1 MDKRIVSLLP
11 SCTEIICKLGF
22 REHLVGISHEC
33 DYPNSISGLPVLT
46 KARLSSE
53 GTSIEINQSV
63 TDLLQRGLSVYDV
76 DASLLKSLSP
86 DIIVTQAQ
94 CEACAV
100 SLDQVQDI
108 VSNWTLNQTE
118 IISLEPNTLN
128 EVWLDFDIIAK
139 AMDAPES
146 SSILKSEINERFKLL
161 KDKLKGTEQKPTVL
175 CIEWIEPIM
184 VAANW
189 VPELVGLAGGKNV
202 MSVSGTDSN
211 FCSWDEIKQT
221 NPDIIIMMPC
231 GFGIKRTL
239 EDIHYLQN
247 RKGWQELKAVKEN
260 KVFVVDGNQYFNRPG
275 PRLVDSAEILAEV
288 IHPEYFERKYPEDA
302 WITIDSWLI

>member
-11 SCTEIICKLGF
+11 SCTEIICKLGY

-128 EVWLDFDIIAK
+128 EVWLGFDIIAK

-302 WITIDSWLI
+302 WITIDS

>member
-1 MDKRIVSLLP
+1 MVKKVVSLLP

-46 KARLSSE
+46 KARLSPE

-63 TDLLQRGLSVYDV
+63 TALLQSGLSVYDV

-100 SLDQVQDI
+100 SLDQVKDI
-108 VSNWTLNQTE
+108 FSNWTLNQTE

-139 AMDAPES
+139 TLNAPES
-146 SSILKSEINERFKLL
+146 YYILKSEINERFKLL
-161 KDKLKGTEQKPTVL
+161 KDKLHGTEQKPTVL

-189 VPELVGLAGGKNV
+189 VPELVGFAGGRNV
-202 MSVSGTDSN
+202 MSVSGTDSK
-211 FCSWDEIKQT
+211 FCSWDEIKKT

-231 GFGIKRTL
+231 GFVIKRTL
-239 EDIHYLQN
+239 KDLHFLQN
-247 RKGWQELKAVKEN
+247 IKGWEELKAVKEN
-260 KVFVVDGNQYFNRPG
+260 KVFVVDGNNYFNRPG
-275 PRLVDSAEILAEV
+275 PRLVDSAEILAEI
-288 IHPEYFERKYPEDA
+288 IHPEIFERKYLEDA
-302 WITIDSWLI
+302 WITIDS

>member
-11 SCTEIICKLGF
+11 SCTEIICRLGY
-22 REHLVGISHEC
+22 RKNLVGISHEC

-46 KARLSSE
+46 KARLSPE

-63 TDLLQRGLSVYDV
+63 TALLQRGLSVYDV

-86 DIIVTQAQ
+86 DIIVTQTQ

-100 SLDQVQDI
+100 SLDQVKDI

-128 EVWLDFDIIAK
+128 EVWLDFAIIAK
-139 AMDAPES
+139 TLDAPES
-146 SSILKSEINERFKLL
+146 YSILKSEINERFKLL
-161 KDKLKGTEQKPTVL
+161 KDKLHGTKQKPTVL

-189 VPELVGLAGGKNV
+189 VPELVSLAGGKNV
-202 MSVSGTDSN
+202 LSVSGSDSN

-231 GFGIKRTL
+231 GFGIKSTL
-239 EDIHYLQN
+239 EDIDYLQN
-247 RKGWQELKAVKEN
+247 RKGWQELKAVKKN

-275 PRLVDSAEILAEV
+275 PRLLDSAEILAEI
-288 IHPEYFERKYPEDA
+288 IHPDYFERKYSEDS
-302 WITIDSWLI
+302 WITIDS

>member
-1 MDKRIVSLLP
+1 MQTRIQKTP
-11 SCTEIICKLGF
+11 
-22 REHLVGISHEC
+22 VGSSHEC
-33 DYPNSISGLPVLT
+33 DYPNSISDLPVLT
-46 KARLSSE
+46 KARLSTE
-53 GTSIEINQSV
+53 RTSIEINQSV
-63 TDLLQRGLSVYDV
+63 TDLLQRGLSVYHV

-128 EVWLDFDIIAK
+128 EVWLGFDVIAK
-139 AMDAPES
+139 TMGAPES

-161 KDKLKGTEQKPTVL
+161 KNKLKGTDQPTVL

-184 VAANW
+184 AAANW
-189 VPELVGLAGGKNV
+189 VPELVDLAGGKNV
-202 MSVSGTDSN
+202 ISVSGTDSN
-211 FCSWDEIKQT
+211 FCSWDEIKKT
-221 NPDIIIMMPC
+221 NPGIIIIMPC

-247 RKGWQELKAVKEN
+247 RKGWKELKAAKEN

-275 PRLVDSAEILAEV
+275 PRLLDSAEILAE
-288 IHPEYFERKYPEDA
+288 IFHSDYFERKFSEEV
-302 WITIDSWLI
+302 WITIGT

>member
-1 MDKRIVSLLP
+1 MKRIVSLIP

-22 REHLVGISHEC
+22 RKHLVGISHEC

-46 KARLSSE
+46 KARLSTE
-53 GTSIEINQSV
+53 RTSIEINQSV

-128 EVWLDFDIIAK
+128 EVWLGFDVIAK
-139 AMDAPES
+139 TMGAPES
-146 SSILKSEINERFKLL
+146 SSILKSEINEKFKLL
-161 KDKLKGTEQKPTVL
+161 KNKLKGTDQPTVL

-184 VAANW
+184 AAANW

-202 MSVSGTDSN
+202 ISVSGTDSN
-211 FCSWDEIKQT
+211 FCSWDEIKKT
-221 NPDIIIMMPC
+221 NPGIIIIMPC

-247 RKGWQELKAVKEN
+247 RKGWKELKAAKEN

-275 PRLVDSAEILAEV
+275 PRLLDSAEILAE
-288 IHPEYFERKYPEDA
+288 IFHSDYFERKFSEEV
-302 WITIDSWLI
+302 WITIGT

>member
-11 SCTEIICKLGF
+11 SCTEIICKLGY

-33 DYPNSISGLPVLT
+33 DYPISISGLPVLT
-46 KARLSSE
+46 KARLSTE

-128 EVWLDFDIIAK
+128 EVWFGFDIIAK
-139 AMDAPES
+139 TMDAPES

-302 WITIDSWLI
+302 WITIDS

>member
-1 MDKRIVSLLP
+1 M
-11 SCTEIICKLGF
+11 
-22 REHLVGISHEC
+22 
-33 DYPNSISGLPVLT
+33 
-46 KARLSSE
+46 SSK

-63 TDLLQRGLSVYDV
+63 IDLLQRGLSVYDV

-86 DIIVTQAQ
+86 DIIITQAQ

-100 SLDQVQDI
+100 SLDQVKDI
-108 VSNWTLNQTE
+108 VSNWTLNKTE

-128 EVWLDFDIIAK
+128 EVWLGFDIIAK
-139 AMDAPES
+139 TMNTPES
-146 SSILKSEINERFKLL
+146 SSILKSENNKRFKLL
-161 KDKLKGTEQKPTVL
+161 KDKLKGTEQKPAVL

-189 VPELVGLAGGKNV
+189 VPELVGLAGGRNV

-211 FCSWDEIKQT
+211 FCSWDEIKKT

-239 EDIHYLQN
+239 EDIDYLQN
-247 RKGWQELKAVKEN
+247 RKGWHELKAVKKN
-260 KVFVVDGNQYFNRPG
+260 KVFIVDGNQYFNRPG
-275 PRLVDSAEILAEV
+275 PRLVDSVEIMAEV

-302 WITIDSWLI
+302 WITIGF

>member
-11 SCTEIICKLGF
+11 SCTEIICKLGY

-33 DYPNSISGLPVLT
+33 DYPISISGLPVLT
-46 KARLSSE
+46 KARLSTE

-86 DIIVTQAQ
+86 EIIVTQAQ

-128 EVWLDFDIIAK
+128 EVWLGFDIIAK
-139 AMDAPES
+139 TMDAPES

-231 GFGIKRTL
+231 GFGIKRTF

-302 WITIDSWLI
+302 WITIDS

>member
-22 REHLVGISHEC
+22 MEHLVGISHEC

-46 KARLSSE
+46 KARFSPK

-100 SLDQVQDI
+100 SLDQVKDI

-139 AMDAPES
+139 TMDATES

-161 KDKLKGTEQKPTVL
+161 KKKLKGTEQKPTVL

-189 VPELVGLAGGKNV
+189 VPELVCLAGGRNV

-211 FCSWDEIKQT
+211 YCSWDEIKQT

-247 RKGWQELKAVKEN
+247 RKGWQELKAVKKN
-260 KVFVVDGNQYFNRPG
+260 KGFVVDGNQYFNRPG
-275 PRLVDSAEILAEV
+275 PRLLDSAEILAEV

-302 WITIDSWLI
+302 WITIDS

>member
-11 SCTEIICKLGF
+11 SCTEIICKLGY

-46 KARLSSE
+46 KARLSPE

-302 WITIDSWLI
+302 WITIDS

>member
-1 MDKRIVSLLP
+1 MEKRIVSLLP
-11 SCTEIICKLGF
+11 SCTEIICKLGYK
-22 REHLVGISHEC
+22 ENLVGISHEC

-46 KARLSSE
+46 KARLSSK

-100 SLDQVQDI
+100 SLDQVKDI
-108 VSNWTLNQTE
+108 VSNWTLNKTE

-128 EVWLDFDIIAK
+128 EVWLGFDIIAK
-139 AMDAPES
+139 TMNTPES

-189 VPELVGLAGGKNV
+189 VPELVGLAGGRNV
-202 MSVSGTDSN
+202 LSVSRSDSN

-239 EDIHYLQN
+239 EDMHYLQN

-275 PRLVDSAEILAEV
+275 PRLIDSSEILAEV

-302 WITIDSWLI
+302 WITIDS

>member
-11 SCTEIICKLGF
+11 SCTEIICKLGY
-22 REHLVGISHEC
+22 RKHLVGISHEC

-46 KARLSSE
+46 KARLSPE

-128 EVWLDFDIIAK
+128 EVWLGFDIIAK
-139 AMDAPES
+139 TMDAPES

-189 VPELVGLAGGKNV
+189 VPELVGLAGGRNV

-302 WITIDSWLI
+302 WITIDS

>member
-11 SCTEIICKLGF
+11 SCTEIICKLGY
-22 REHLVGISHEC
+22 RKHLVGISHEC

-46 KARLSSE
+46 KARLSTE

-86 DIIVTQAQ
+86 EIIVTQAQ

-128 EVWLDFDIIAK
+128 EVWLGFDIIAK
-139 AMDAPES
+139 TMDAPES

-189 VPELVGLAGGKNV
+189 VPELVGLAGGRNV

-239 EDIHYLQN
+239 DDIHYLQN

-302 WITIDSWLI
+302 WITIDS

>member
-46 KARLSSE
+46 KARLSQE

-63 TDLLQRGLSVYDV
+63 TALLQRGLSVYDV

-139 AMDAPES
+139 TLDASES
-146 SSILKSEINERFKLL
+146 YSILKSEINERFKLL
-161 KDKLKGTEQKPTVL
+161 KDKLHGTEQKPTVL

-189 VPELVGLAGGKNV
+189 VPDLVGFAGGRNV
-202 MSVSGTDSN
+202 MSVSGTDSK
-211 FCSWDEIKQT
+211 FCSWDEIKKT

-239 EDIHYLQN
+239 EDLHFLQN
-247 RKGWQELKAVKEN
+247 IKGWEELKAVKEN
-260 KVFVVDGNQYFNRPG
+260 KVFVVDGNTYFNRPG
-275 PRLVDSAEILAEV
+275 PRLVDSAEILAEI
-288 IHPEYFERKYPEDA
+288 IHPEIFERKYLEDT
-302 WITIDSWLI
+302 WITIDS

>member
-1 MDKRIVSLLP
+1 MKRIVSLLP

-22 REHLVGISHEC
+22 RKHLVGISHEC
-33 DYPNSISGLPVLT
+33 DYPNSISDLPVLT
-46 KARLSSE
+46 KARLSTE
-53 GTSIEINQSV
+53 RTSIEINQSV
-63 TDLLQRGLSVYDV
+63 TDLLQRGLSVYHV

-128 EVWLDFDIIAK
+128 EVWLGFDVIAK
-139 AMDAPES
+139 TMGAPES
-146 SSILKSEINERFKLL
+146 SSILKSEINENFKLL
-161 KDKLKGTEQKPTVL
+161 KNKLKGTDQPTVL

-184 VAANW
+184 AAANW

-202 MSVSGTDSN
+202 ISVSGTDSN
-211 FCSWDEIKQT
+211 FCSWDEIKKT
-221 NPDIIIMMPC
+221 NPGIIIIMPC

-247 RKGWQELKAVKEN
+247 RKGWKELKAAKEN

-275 PRLVDSAEILAEV
+275 PRLLDSAEILAE
-288 IHPEYFERKYPEDA
+288 IFHSDYFERKFSEEV
-302 WITIDSWLI
+302 WITIGT

>member
-1 MDKRIVSLLP
+1 MYKKIVSLLP
-11 SCTEIICKLGF
+11 SCTEIICKLGYS
-22 REHLVGISHEC
+22 ENLVGISHEC

-46 KARLSSE
+46 KARVSSE
-53 GTSIEINQSV
+53 RNSIEINQCVS
-63 TDLLQRGLSVYDV
+63 DLLQKGLSVYDV
-76 DASLLKSLSP
+76 HASLLKSLSP
-86 DIIVTQAQ
+86 DIIITQAQ

-100 SLDQVQDI
+100 SLDQVKEI
-108 VSNWTLNQTE
+108 VSNWTRNKTE

-128 EVWLDFDIIAK
+128 EVWLGFDIIAK
-139 AMDAPES
+139 TMGSTES

-161 KDKLKGTEQKPTVL
+161 KNKLKGTDLPTVL

-184 VAANW
+184 AAANW

-211 FCSWDEIKQT
+211 FCSWDEIIKT
-221 NPDIIIMMPC
+221 NPEIIIMMPC
-231 GFGIKRTL
+231 GFRIKRTF
-239 EDIHYLQN
+239 EEIHYLQN

-275 PRLVDSAEILAEV
+275 PRLIDSAEILAEI
-288 IHPEYFERKYPEDA
+288 IHSDYFERKYSEDA
-302 WITIDSWLI
+302 WITIDS

>member
-46 KARLSSE
+46 KARLSPE

-86 DIIVTQAQ
+86 EIIVTQAQ

-128 EVWLDFDIIAK
+128 EVWLGFDIIAK
-139 AMDAPES
+139 TMDAPES
-146 SSILKSEINERFKLL
+146 SFILKSEIKERFKLL

-189 VPELVGLAGGKNV
+189 VPELVGLAGGRNV

-231 GFGIKRTL
+231 GFGIKRTF

-302 WITIDSWLI
+302 WITIDS

>member
-11 SCTEIICKLGF
+11 SCTEIICKLGYTK
-22 REHLVGISHEC
+22 HLVGISHEC

-53 GTSIEINQSV
+53 GNSIEINQSV

-86 DIIVTQAQ
+86 EIIVTQAQ
-94 CEACAV
+94 CSACAV
-100 SLDQVQDI
+100 SLDQVQEI

-128 EVWLDFDIIAK
+128 EVWLGFDIIAK
-139 AMDAPES
+139 TMGAPES

-161 KDKLKGTEQKPTVL
+161 KNKLKGTEQKPTVL

-189 VPELVGLAGGKNV
+189 VPELVGLAGGRNV
-202 MSVSGTDSN
+202 MSVSGADSN

-231 GFGIKRTL
+231 GFGIKRTI

-275 PRLVDSAEILAEV
+275 PRLIDSSEILAEV

-302 WITIDSWLI
+302 WINIDS

>member
-11 SCTEIICKLGF
+11 SCTEIICKLGY

-46 KARLSSE
+46 KARLSTE

-86 DIIVTQAQ
+86 EIIVTQAQ

-128 EVWLDFDIIAK
+128 EVWLGFDIIAK
-139 AMDAPES
+139 TMDAPES

-189 VPELVGLAGGKNV
+189 VPELVGLAGGRNV

-275 PRLVDSAEILAEV
+275 PRLVDSAEILAEI
-288 IHPEYFERKYPEDA
+288 IHPDYFERKYSEDA
-302 WITIDSWLI
+302 WITIDS

>member
-1 MDKRIVSLLP
+1 MVKKIVSLLP

-46 KARLSSE
+46 KARLSPE

-63 TDLLQRGLSVYDV
+63 TALLQRGLSVYDV

-86 DIIVTQAQ
+86 EIIVTQAQ

-128 EVWLDFDIIAK
+128 EVWLGFDIIAK
-139 AMDAPES
+139 TMDATES

-189 VPELVGLAGGKNV
+189 VPELVGLAGGRNV

-302 WITIDSWLI
+302 WITIDS

>member
-11 SCTEIICKLGF
+11 SCTEIICKLGY
-22 REHLVGISHEC
+22 RENLVGISHEC

-46 KARLSSE
+46 KARLSSK

-108 VSNWTLNQTE
+108 VSNWTLSKTE

-128 EVWLDFDIIAK
+128 EVWLGFDIIAK
-139 AMDAPES
+139 TMGAPES

-161 KDKLKGTEQKPTVL
+161 KDKLKGTKQKPAVL

-189 VPELVGLAGGKNV
+189 VPELVGLAGGRNV
-202 MSVSGTDSN
+202 MSVSGADSN
-211 FCSWDEIKQT
+211 FCSWDEIKIT

-231 GFGIKRTL
+231 GFGIKRTF

-247 RKGWQELKAVKEN
+247 KKGWQELKAVQMN

-275 PRLVDSAEILAEV
+275 PRLIDSAEILAEI
-288 IHPEYFERKYPEDA
+288 IHPDYFERKYSEDS
-302 WITIDSWLI
+302 WITIDS

>member
-11 SCTEIICKLGF
+11 SCTEIICKLGYTK
-22 REHLVGISHEC
+22 HLVGISHEC

-46 KARLSSE
+46 KARLSPE

-86 DIIVTQAQ
+86 EIIVTQAQ

-108 VSNWTLNQTE
+108 VSKWTLNQTK

-128 EVWLDFDIIAK
+128 EVWLSFDIIAK
-139 AMDAPES
+139 TMGAPES
-146 SSILKSEINERFKLL
+146 SSILKSEINDRFKLL

-189 VPELVGLAGGKNV
+189 VPELVGLAGGRNV
-202 MSVSGTDSN
+202 MSVSGADSN

-231 GFGIKRTL
+231 GFGIKRTF

-247 RKGWQELKAVKEN
+247 RKGWQELKAVKEG

-275 PRLVDSAEILAEV
+275 PRLIDSSEILAEV

-302 WITIDSWLI
+302 WINIDL

>member
-1 MDKRIVSLLP
+1 MEKRIVSLLP
-11 SCTEIICKLGF
+11 SCTEIICKLGY
-22 REHLVGISHEC
+22 RRHLVGISHEC

-46 KARLSSE
+46 KTRLSTE
-53 GTSIEINQSV
+53 GTSIEINKSV

-86 DIIVTQAQ
+86 DIIVTQTQ

-100 SLDQVQDI
+100 SLDQVKDI

-128 EVWLDFDIIAK
+128 EVWLDFAIIAK
-139 AMDAPES
+139 TLDAPES
-146 SSILKSEINERFKLL
+146 YSILKSEINERFKLL
-161 KDKLKGTEQKPTVL
+161 KDKLHGTEQKPTVL

-189 VPELVGLAGGKNV
+189 VPELVDLAGGRNV
-202 MSVSGTDSN
+202 MSVSGTDSK
-211 FCSWDEIKQT
+211 FCCWEEIKKT

-231 GFGIKRTL
+231 GFGIKRTF

-302 WITIDSWLI
+302 WITIDS

>member
-11 SCTEIICKLGF
+11 SCTEIICKLGYTK
-22 REHLVGISHEC
+22 HLVGISHEC
-33 DYPNSISGLPVLT
+33 DYPNSISDLPVLT
-46 KARLSSE
+46 KARLSPE

-63 TDLLQRGLSVYDV
+63 TGLLQRGLSVYDV

-86 DIIVTQAQ
+86 EIIVTQAQ

-128 EVWLDFDIIAK
+128 EVWLSFDIIAK
-139 AMDAPES
+139 TMGAPES
-146 SSILKSEINERFKLL
+146 SSILKSEINDRFKLL

-189 VPELVGLAGGKNV
+189 VPELVVLAGGRNV
-202 MSVSGTDSN
+202 LSVSGADSN
-211 FCSWDEIKQT
+211 FCSWDEIKQS

-231 GFGIKRTL
+231 GFGIKRTI

-302 WITIDSWLI
+302 WITIDS

>member
-11 SCTEIICKLGF
+11 SCTEIICRLGY

-33 DYPNSISGLPVLT
+33 DYPNSISGLPILT
-46 KARLSSE
+46 KARLSTE

-139 AMDAPES
+139 TLDAPKS
-146 SSILKSEINERFKLL
+146 YSILKSEINERFKLL

-189 VPELVGLAGGKNV
+189 VPELVGLAGGRNV

-239 EDIHYLQN
+239 EDIHFLQN
-247 RKGWQELKAVKEN
+247 IKGWEELKAVKEN

-275 PRLVDSAEILAEV
+275 PRLVDSAEILAEI
-288 IHPEYFERKYPEDA
+288 IHPDYFERKYSEDA
-302 WITIDSWLI
+302 WITIDS

>member
-11 SCTEIICKLGF
+11 SCTEIICKLGY

-33 DYPNSISGLPVLT
+33 DYPKSISGLPVLT
-46 KARLSSE
+46 KARLSPE

-86 DIIVTQAQ
+86 EIIVTQAQ

-139 AMDAPES
+139 TMDAPES

-275 PRLVDSAEILAEV
+275 PRLVDSAEILAEI
-288 IHPEYFERKYPEDA
+288 IHPDYFERKYSEDS
-302 WITIDSWLI
+302 WITIDS

>member
-11 SCTEIICKLGF
+11 SCTEIICKLGY
-22 REHLVGISHEC
+22 RKHLVGISHEC

-46 KARLSSE
+46 KARLSPE

-86 DIIVTQAQ
+86 EIIVTQAQ

-128 EVWLDFDIIAK
+128 EVWLGFDIIAK
-139 AMDAPES
+139 TMDAPES

-231 GFGIKRTL
+231 GFGIKRTF

-302 WITIDSWLI
+302 GITIDS

>member
-1 MDKRIVSLLP
+1 MVKKIVSLLP

-46 KARLSSE
+46 KARLSPE

-63 TDLLQRGLSVYDV
+63 TSLLRRGLSVYDV
-76 DASLLKSLSP
+76 DAYLLKSLSP

-139 AMDAPES
+139 TLDAPES
-146 SSILKSEINERFKLL
+146 YSILKSEINERFKLL
-161 KDKLKGTEQKPTVL
+161 KDKLHGTEQKPTVL

-189 VPELVGLAGGKNV
+189 VPELVGFAGGRNV
-202 MSVSGTDSN
+202 MSVSGTDSK
-211 FCSWDEIKQT
+211 FCSWDEIKKT

-239 EDIHYLQN
+239 EDLHFLQN
-247 RKGWQELKAVKEN
+247 IKGWEELKAVKEN
-260 KVFVVDGNQYFNRPG
+260 KVFVVDGNTYFNRPG
-275 PRLVDSAEILAEV
+275 PRLVDSAEILAEI
-288 IHPEYFERKYPEDA
+288 IHPEIFERKYLEDA
-302 WITIDSWLI
+302 WITIDS

>member
-11 SCTEIICKLGF
+11 SCTEIICKLGYTK
-22 REHLVGISHEC
+22 HLVGISHEC

-86 DIIVTQAQ
+86 EIIVTQAQ

-128 EVWLDFDIIAK
+128 EVWLSFDIIAK
-139 AMDAPES
+139 TMGAPES

-161 KDKLKGTEQKPTVL
+161 KDKLKGTGQKPTVL

-189 VPELVGLAGGKNV
+189 IPELVGHAGGRNV
-202 MSVSGTDSN
+202 MSVSGTDSR
-211 FCSWDEIKQT
+211 FCSWDEIKKT

-231 GFGIKRTL
+231 GFGIKRTF

-288 IHPEYFERKYPEDA
+288 IHPEYFERKYPEDT
-302 WITIDSWLI
+302 WITIDS